1 MADADVEKGVL
12 QNDEGSRVDK
22 TDENRNGTGSV
33 GNIRRSD
40 IGIQDQT
47 QGESSEASSNHV
59 AQSQEATDESILNQ
73 LVERFGQ
80 PSFWG
85 VRSDPNEHV
94 KVSGE
99 GMKPTEQIL
108 GAMHLRN
115 FHYLKRRVLRHH
127 LIIHGV
133 NDYTISDEARNL
145 CSAMCG
151 PERLDMVRDDL
162 VHYCTALQNYKL
174 WKEDCLDPIIPP
186 ATGFERHG
194 GTLAIVECTEFQE
207 NGLLRTQRGID
218 WKTVVDGYI
227 YPGPKMMRKTTTKIH
242 SAHIESTGKAEK
254 LGHFLSR
261 LAMAMFGGLALIAP
275 MFIMSLHQTRLTAL
289 LTTSMFVIAVGAILA
304 WWMDEAKSQEIVA
317 ATAAYAAVLV
327 VFVGVTL
334 TPTT

>member
-12 QNDEGSRVDK
+12 QHDEGSRVDK

-40 IGIQDQT
+40 IGVINTGDEIQGARNVDLQIQDQA
-47 QGESSEASSNHV
+47 QGKSSEASSNHV
-59 AQSQEATDESILNQ
+59 AQSQEPTDESILTK

-115 FHYLKRRVLRHH
+115 VHYLRQRVLRHR

-145 CSAMCG
+145 CSASRFLLFTTCWCTLIRSVCG

-162 VHYCTALQNYKL
+162 VHYCKYLLPQKHI
-174 WKEDCLDPIIPP
+174 D
-186 ATGFERHG
+186 
-194 GTLAIVECTEFQE
+194 FQ
-207 NGLLRTQRGID
+207 R
-218 WKTVVDGYI
+218 
-227 YPGPKMMRKTTTKIH
+227 
-242 SAHIESTGKAEK
+242 
-254 LGHFLSR
+254 
-261 LAMAMFGGLALIAP
+261 
-275 MFIMSLHQTRLTAL
+275 
-289 LTTSMFVIAVGAILA
+289 SMN
-304 WWMDEAKSQEIVA
+304 
-317 ATAAYAAVLV
+317 
-327 VFVGVTL
+327 
-334 TPTT
+334 